1 MVYLPFLVMVV
12 ALLLGVPIAFSLATA
27 GIVGILLLGGDV
39 TVVLRILGTTPFG
52 AVADYVLTT
61 IPMFILMAYF
71 SASSGL
77 ARDLY
82 TAAANWLSR
91 VKGGLA
97 IATVFACGIFGA
109 MSGASLAAAAVMSGI
124 AMPEMRRRGYS
135 DELAAGS
142 IGIGATLDI
151 LIPPSVGMVIYGI
164 STQTSI
170 GKLLIAGVIPGIIV
184 AIFLTLAILV
194 WVRVRPSHAP
204 ETYVV
209 PAAERWASLGRIWSS
224 LLLIVLV
231 VALLYTGVATPT
243 EVGALGAF
251 LAGVIGAAFGRLTWA
266 GALEAIRQTIKTS
279 ALIFTIL
286 IGATIFGYYM
296 AMSKIPQQVVAAVTE
311 MNLNRWVVIVGI
323 VIAYFVISMFMD
335 ELPLLLLTLQLT
347 FPSSPSLGFDPI
359 WFGVMSMLMLSMGLV
374 FPPGGDD
381 RLRGRLQRQRE
392 PREGLHGDEHPDDRP
407 RPDHGPPHGVPAD
420 RALAPRHDE
429 VRPALAWVDETSP
442 QRSTGRSDYNPPCS
456 FASTAWHG
464 GDSRTPTEEDMSW
477 YVLSWVQSLVIRPG
491 RGA

>member
-1 MVYLPFLVMVV
+1 MVV
-12 ALLLGVPIAFSLATA
+12 ALLLGVPIAFSLAVA
-27 GIVGILLLGGDV
+27 GIVGIFLLGGDLNV
-39 TVVLRILGTTPFG
+39 MLRVLGTTPFST
-52 AVADYVLTT
+52 AAEYVLTT

-71 SASSGL
+71 SASGGL

-82 TAAANWLSR
+82 SAGAQWLSR

-109 MSGASLAAAAVMSGI
+109 MSGASLAAAAVMSSI
-124 AMPEMRRRGYS
+124 AMPEMRRHGYS

-164 STQTSI
+164 TTQTSI

-184 AIFLTLAILV
+184 GFFLILAIMV

-209 PAAERWASLGRIWSS
+209 SRSERWAGLRRIWSS

-231 VALLYTGVATPT
+231 VVLLYTGAATPT

-251 LAGVIGAAFGRLTWA
+251 LAAVIGVALKRLSWA
-266 GALEAIRQTIKTS
+266 GAIDAIRQTIKTS
-279 ALIFTIL
+279 GLIFMIL

-296 AMSKIPQQVVAAVTE
+296 AMSQIPQHVVAAVTALD
-311 MNLNRWVVIVGI
+311 LNRWVVISGI
-323 VIAYFVISMFMD
+323 VIAYFVVSMFMD

-347 FPSSPSLGFDPI
+347 FPLIVSLGFDPV
-359 WFGVMSMLMLSMGLV
+359 WFGVMSMLMVSMGLV
-374 FPPGGDD
+374 FPPVGMIAFVVSSSANVSLMKVYTGTSI
-381 RLRGRLQRQRE
+381 LMI
-392 PREGLHGDEHPDDRP
+392 
-407 RPDHGPPHGVPAD
+407 
-420 RALAPRHDE
+420 AL
-429 VRPALAWVDETSP
+429 
-442 QRSTGRSDYNPPCS
+442 
-456 FASTAWHG
+456 
-464 GDSRTPTEEDMSW
+464 
-477 YVLSWVQSLVIRPG
+477 VLTTILIMIFPEIVLWLPNTMK
-491 RGA
+491 

>member
-1 MVYLPFLVMVV
+1 VAYVPFLVMVV
-12 ALLLGVPIAFSLATA
+12 ALLLGVPIAFSLAVA
-27 GIVGILLLGGDV
+27 GIVGIFLLGGDLNV
-39 TVVLRILGTTPFG
+39 MLRVLGTTPFST
-52 AVADYVLTT
+52 AAEYVLTT

-71 SASSGL
+71 SASGGL

-82 TAAANWLSR
+82 SAGAQWLSR

-109 MSGASLAAAAVMSGI
+109 MSGASLAAAAVMSSI
-124 AMPEMRRRGYS
+124 AMPEMRRHGYS

-164 STQTSI
+164 TTQTSI

-184 AIFLTLAILV
+184 GFFLILAIMV

-209 PAAERWASLGRIWSS
+209 SRSERWAGLRRIWSS

-231 VALLYTGVATPT
+231 VVLLYTGAATPT

-251 LAGVIGAAFGRLTWA
+251 LAAVIGVALKRLSWA
-266 GALEAIRQTIKTS
+266 GAIDAIRQTIKTS
-279 ALIFTIL
+279 GLIFMIL

-296 AMSKIPQQVVAAVTE
+296 AMSQIPQHVVAAVTALD
-311 MNLNRWVVIVGI
+311 LNRWVVISGI
-323 VIAYFVISMFMD
+323 VIAYFVVSMFMD

-347 FPSSPSLGFDPI
+347 FPLIVSLGFDPV
-359 WFGVMSMLMLSMGLV
+359 WFGVMSMLMVSMGLV
-374 FPPGGDD
+374 FPPVGMIAFVVSSSANVSLMKVYTGTSI
-381 RLRGRLQRQRE
+381 LMI
-392 PREGLHGDEHPDDRP
+392 
-407 RPDHGPPHGVPAD
+407 
-420 RALAPRHDE
+420 ALVLTTILIMIFPE
-429 VRPALAWVDETSP
+429 IVLWLP
-442 QRSTGRSDYNPPCS
+442 ST
-456 FASTAWHG
+456 
-464 GDSRTPTEEDMSW
+464 MK
-477 YVLSWVQSLVIRPG
+477 
-491 RGA
+491 